1 MHPEIDIEKIQ
12 WRHKDAGAYQDWGY
26 VEQWLEDYGWSFG
39 DPSFD
44 AAAVLDAERTA
55 FRIDSLY
62 RGRPVS
68 IVVVAT
74 IDRDA
79 DGTADGW
86 RDLSRAV
93 RVEVIR
99 C

>member
-1 MHPEIDIEKIQ
+1 MSAPIDIAAIE
-12 WRHKDAGAYQDWGY
+12 WRNPDAGAEHDWHY
-26 VEQWLEDYGWSFG
+26 VEQWLENFGWGFG
-39 DPSFD
+39 DPAYD
-44 AAAVLDAERTA
+44 ACSVIDSDRTA
-55 FRIDSLY
+55 FRIDSFE
-62 RGRPVS
+62 RGEPVS
-68 IVVVAT
+68 IVVIAT

-93 RVEVIR
+93 RVEVVR